1 LAQVAKHFGFT
12 WADMLTL
19 KQRDVSALVE
29 QINKEQ
35 RQQKQ
40 AETNRR

>member
-1 LAQVAKHFGFT
+1 
-12 WADMLTL
+12 MLML

-40 AETNRR
+40 AEQNAKRR

>member
-1 LAQVAKHFGFT
+1 
-12 WADMLTL
+12 MLML
-19 KQRDVSALVE
+19 KQRDVAALVE

-40 AETNRR
+40 AEQNAKRR

>member
-1 LAQVAKHFGFT
+1 VAKHFGFS

-29 QINKEQ
+29 AINKEQ

-40 AETNRR
+40 AEQNAKRR